1 MKERAYAKINLYL
14 RVGEKRLDGYHNL
27 KMLMLPIQFYDL
39 IELHLH
45 EHDEIIADHR
55 FIPLN
60 ANNTMYKALD
70 ILRKKYCFKE
80 HFKIIISKR
89 IPIRAGL
96 AGGSADAAAI
106 IRMINKILQLHMKKE
121 DMIKVALE
129 VGSDVPFCLF
139 NKASIVEGKGEIL
152 TPIKVNLPFFVF
164 LAKPKEGVS
173 TKEAFMNLRLE
184 DKNNIDIDQ
193 LVLFLKMKNYKQVA
207 KLLVNDLEKSAMRLV
222 PTIESLKKELINLH
236 FDGVLMSGSGSTVF
250 GISQKEEICD
260 YAFKELRKKGY
271 FVRKTRILG
280 ER

>member
-14 RVGEKRLDGYHNL
+14 QVGEKRLDGYHNL

-121 DMIKVALE
+121 DMIKIALE

-139 NKASIVEGKGEIL
+139 NKASIVEGKGDIL

-193 LVLFLKMKNYKQVA
+193 LVLSLKMKNYKQVA

-222 PTIESLKKELINLH
+222 PTIELLKKELIDLH

>member
-14 RVGEKRLDGYHNL
+14 QVGEKRLDGYHNL

-106 IRMINKILQLHMKKE
+106 IRMINKILQLHIKKE
-121 DMIKVALE
+121 DMIKIALE

-139 NKASIVEGKGEIL
+139 NKASIVEGKGDIL

-193 LVLFLKMKNYKQVA
+193 LVLSLKMKNYKQVA

-222 PTIESLKKELINLH
+222 PTIELLKKELIDLH